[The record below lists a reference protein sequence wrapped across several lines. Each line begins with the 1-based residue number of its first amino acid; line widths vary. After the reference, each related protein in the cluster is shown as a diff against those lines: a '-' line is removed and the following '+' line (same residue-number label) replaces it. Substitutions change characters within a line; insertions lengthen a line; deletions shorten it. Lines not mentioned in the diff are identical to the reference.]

1 MRQGKGDDAGKHSGE
16 NDSRKGRGDERRQK
30 RDREEGRDQRVKW
43 KLGGLHY
50 AAGVSYLSQL
60 D

>member
-1 MRQGKGDDAGKHSGE
+1 MCQEKGDDVGKHSGE
-16 NDSRKGRGDERRQK
+16 NDSRKGRGDEGRQ
-30 RDREEGRDQRVKW
+30 RHDREEGRDQRIKW
-43 KLGGLHY
+43 KLGGLHH